1 MNIVLLICFSLLSLT
16 GVRAGL
22 PDIHKFSLLDMNNG
36 LAHNQVNCF
45 LKDSKGYLWVGTN
58 GGLSRYDG
66 YQFTNFRHDS
76 ESSTSL
82 LDNEVQGLYEG
93 PDGYLWVVSYAGL
106 SIYNPTSEKFTSAN
120 LSAFLNQYGVQAAN
134 LTGIFKDR
142 AGDFWFMQ
150 PEQGLVRY
158 NPQTKKHVRLKHE
171 PGSSNGLGSNSVAAM
186 SQSKQGDFW
195 VLHQNG
201 LLERL
206 NNQSLQVVER
216 VTALAEIYKGAT
228 DNFTLLTDSDNDL
241 WISSHIRTNGVHLF
255 QTASKTLLSF
265 NKSTPARKL
274 KSDVVRGIVE
284 ESPGSIWVATD
295 HGGVNII
302 QKQNMEVKYL
312 LTNANEKNGLV
323 DNTVNAIYKDTDGI
337 IWLGT
342 YKKGLNMYHKDM
354 FRFRHYNN
362 QPADAA
368 SLPYNDVNRFAE
380 DEQGNLWIG
389 TNGGGLLYFN
399 RKTGRYT
406 RYQTD
411 PNDPNSLGSDVIVSL
426 LLDKQ
431 KNLWIGTYTG
441 GLNKFDGKKFTRYT
455 SSLSDLTN
463 LTDDNIWE
471 IFEDADGTI
480 WIGTMRQGLFR
491 YNSTS
496 GTFTQYSMRND
507 GTGLQSNYI
516 SAIAEDAAH
525 NLWIGTNN
533 GIDVLNKR
541 TGKITHLGNEP
552 GNSSSLTSNNVYDI
566 YTDSRK
572 NTWVATPAGLHLYK
586 PAEKAFQSFNQE
598 SGLPHN
604 IVLTILE
611 DNKRNLWVSTLHG
624 ISNVVLTGKV
634 NSPLQVSF
642 RNYDE
647 SDGLQGKVFNENA
660 AIRTSRGELIFG
672 GSNGFNLFDP
682 DDLGKNYAVPK
693 ILFTDLQL
701 FNKSL
706 KVGEE
711 KDGRVILT
719 KALSEAPDITLKHN
733 QDVLTIGFAALSF
746 FHPDKNKYKYKLEGF
761 DKDWHETSQGTRQA
775 TYTNLDPGEY
785 EFKVL
790 ASNNDGIWNEE
801 GVSMKITVLA
811 PFWRTTTA
819 YVLYALLGVLL
830 LYLIREYE
838 LRRNRRN
845 FLREQER
852 REVLQMQELNLIKIR
867 FFTNISHEFR
877 TPLALILAPLEKLL
891 KTTTD
896 PEQQKQFEM
905 MNRNSRRLLNLVNQL
920 LDFRKLEVEG
930 IQLHL
935 SEGNVIKFV
944 ETSVQSFMDLAEKK
958 SIRLSFHAPTDAWY
972 ASFDMDK
979 LEKILFNLLSNAF
992 KFTDENGKID
1002 VTVAIRE
1009 EKAASDA
1016 IKVLEIQVQDTG
1028 IGIPKEKQ
1036 EKVFERFFRSDVPAS
1051 MVNQGSGIG
1060 LAITS
1065 EFVKIHGGQISLE
1078 SEPGSGSCFTV
1089 SIPMKEMTTLHS
1101 VTAPAEPDE
1110 EAVEEMLSAAALLPP
1125 MPQQQK
1131 FTEQVPKAR
1140 PVVLL
1145 VEDNED
1151 FRFYLKDNL
1160 GVHFE
1165 MLEAKNGKEGW
1176 QKALASL
1183 PDLIVSD
1190 LMMPEMD
1197 GIALCTKIKNDPRTS
1212 QIPFVMLTAH
1222 KAEELQ
1228 VKGLGLGAND
1238 FISKPFNFEILLSRL
1253 QNLIAQRRQL
1263 QEVFERKISVETSVV
1278 DILSLDDKLI
1288 QRAIKVVEE
1297 HMEDPDFSV
1306 EAMSRELGI
1315 SRVHLYKKM
1324 VALTSTSPVEF
1335 IRKIRLQRAAQYLE
1349 KSQLTVAEV
1358 AYKVGFNNRKYFTKY
1373 FKEEYN
1379 ILPSAYAEHRK
1390 PVQEVD

>member
-1 MNIVLLICFSLLSLT
+1 MRFLKIFLLVLLFPMPFSGLK
-16 GVRAGL
+16 AAL
-22 PDIHKFSLLDMNNG
+22 PDPFKFSLLDMNDG

-45 LKDSKGYLWVGTN
+45 LKDSKGFVWIGTN

-66 YQFTNFRHDS
+66 HQFTNFRHDS
-76 ESSTSL
+76 KNPASL
-82 LDNEVQGLYEG
+82 SENEVQNLYEG
-93 PDGYLWVVSYAGL
+93 PDGYLWVVSYNSL
-106 SIYNPTSEKFTSAN
+106 SIYNPRTETFTSGD
-120 LSAFLNQYGVQAAN
+120 LTAFMRRYGLQSTS
-134 LTGIFKDR
+134 LGSIFKDNK
-142 AGDFWFMQ
+142 GYFWFLQ
-150 PEQGLVRY
+150 PGQGLTRY
-158 NPQTKKHVRLKHE
+158 NPKSKKILRLQHE
-171 PGSSNGLGSNSVAAM
+171 PGRSSGLGSNSISAM
-186 SQSKQGDFW
+186 SQSKQGDYW

-206 NNQSLQVVER
+206 SSQSLQVVER
-216 VTALAEIYKGAT
+216 VTDLAELYKGAT

-241 WISSHIRTNGVHLF
+241 WISSGIRSSGVYLY
-255 QTASKTLLSF
+255 QTFTKKLLNFS
-265 NKSTPARKL
+265 KSTPSLRL
-274 KSDVVRGIVE
+274 KSDVVRGVVE
-284 ESPGSIWVATD
+284 ASAGSIWIATD
-295 HGGVNII
+295 HGGVSIVNKQTMQAECLLSNI
-302 QKQNMEVKYL
+302 
-312 LTNANEKNGLV
+312 NEKNGLV
-323 DNTVNAIYKDTDGI
+323 DNSVNTIYKDSDGI
-337 IWLGT
+337 LWLGT
-342 YKKGLNMYHKDM
+342 YKKGFNIYHKDM
-354 FRFRHYNN
+354 FRFRHFNN
-362 QPADAA
+362 QPAIAG

-380 DEQGNLWIG
+380 DGQGNLWIG

-399 RKTGRYT
+399 RTTGQYT
-406 RYQTD
+406 RYLSD
-411 PNDPNSLGSDVIVSL
+411 PNDPNSIGSDVIVSL
-426 LLDKQ
+426 LIDRH
-431 KNLWIGTYTG
+431 KNLWVGTYTG
-441 GLNKFDGKKFTRYT
+441 GLIKFDGKKFTRFNRHT
-455 SSLSDLTN
+455 SN

-471 IFEDADGTI
+471 IFEDSDGVL
-480 WIGTMRQGLFR
+480 WVGTMRQGLFR
-491 YNSTS
+491 YDGGT
-496 GTFTQYSMRND
+496 GTFRQYSMRDD
-507 GTGLQSNYI
+507 GTGLQSNYV
-516 SAIAEDAAH
+516 SALAEDKGK
-525 NLWIGTNN
+525 NLWIGGNS
-533 GIDVLNKR
+533 GIDVRDKR
-541 TGKITHLGNEP
+541 TGKFTRFRNDPKNIRSLAS
-552 GNSSSLTSNNVYDI
+552 NSILDI
-566 YTDSRK
+566 YTDSRQ
-572 NTWVATPAGLHLYK
+572 NTWVATPEGLLLYR
-586 PAEKAFQSFNQE
+586 PADKSFQLFNQE

-604 IVLTILE
+604 IILTILE
-611 DNKRNLWVSTLHG
+611 DDKQNLWVSTLHG
-624 ISNVVLTGKV
+624 LSNVVLQQDGNGTLKA
-634 NSPLQVSF
+634 SF

-647 SDGLQGKVFNENA
+647 SDGLQGRTFNENA
-660 AIRTSRGELIFG
+660 AFKTARGEMIFG
-672 GSNGFNLFDP
+672 GPNGFNMFIP
-682 DDLGKNYAVPK
+682 DELGKNYSVPK
-693 ILFTDLQL
+693 MLFTDFQL

-711 KDGRVILT
+711 RDGRVILGS
-719 KALSEAPDITLKHN
+719 ALSEAPHVTLKHN
-733 QDVLTIGFAALSF
+733 EDILTIGFAALSF
-746 FHPDKNKYKYKLEGF
+746 FHPDKNSYKYKLEGF
-761 DKDWHETSQGTRQA
+761 DKDWHETNQGTRQA

-790 ASNNDGIWNEE
+790 ASNNDGIWNKE
-801 GVSMKITVLA
+801 GISMKITVLA

-819 YVLYALLGVLL
+819 YVLYGLLGVVL
-830 LYLIREYE
+830 LYFIREYE

-852 REVLQMQELNLIKIR
+852 REVVQMQELNLVKIR

-891 KTTTD
+891 KTTAD
-896 PEQQKQFEM
+896 PEQRKQFEM

-944 ETSVQSFMDLAEKK
+944 ETSVQSFMDLSEKK
-958 SIRLSFHAPTDAWY
+958 NIRLSFHSQTDAWY

-992 KFTDENGKID
+992 KFTDEDGKID
-1002 VTVAIRE
+1002 VTVVVQE
-1009 EKAASDA
+1009 DKVTLGGT
-1016 IKVLEIQVQDTG
+1016 KVLEIQVQDTG
-1028 IGIPKEKQ
+1028 IGIAKEKQ
-1036 EKVFERFFRSDVPAS
+1036 GKVFERFFRSDVPTS

-1089 SIPMKEMTTLHS
+1089 RIPMREM
-1101 VTAPAEPDE
+1101 APGSTEAEPTMAE
-1110 EAVEEMLSAAALLPP
+1110 EEMAVVDMLTGAQTGEEKPAA
-1125 MPQQQK
+1125 QR
-1131 FTEQVPKAR
+1131 PKSR

-1176 QKALASL
+1176 QKALAHL

-1197 GIALCTKIKNDPRTS
+1197 GIALCTKIKQDARTS

-1228 VKGLGLGAND
+1228 LKGLGLGAND

-1263 QEVFERKISVETSVV
+1263 QGVFERKISVETSAVE
-1278 DILSLDDKLI
+1278 IQSLDDKLI
-1288 QRAIKVVEE
+1288 QRAIQVVEDNLD
-1297 HMEDPDFSV
+1297 DPDFSV
-1306 EAMSRELGI
+1306 EAMSRELGM

-1373 FKEEYN
+1373 FKEEYH
-1379 ILPSAYAEHRK
+1379 ILPSAYAEQHK
-1390 PVQEVD
+1390 PVQEVE